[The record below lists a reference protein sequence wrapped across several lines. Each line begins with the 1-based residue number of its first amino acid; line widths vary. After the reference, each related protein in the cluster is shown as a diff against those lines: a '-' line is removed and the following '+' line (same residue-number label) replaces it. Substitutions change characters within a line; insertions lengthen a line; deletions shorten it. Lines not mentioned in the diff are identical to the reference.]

1 MLDRFSK
8 VIEGLDHAEC
18 VAWAPDGFI
27 YAGGEAGQ
35 IYRCRLDG
43 SSEVVANT
51 SGRLLGLALDHGGRI
66 YACDAL
72 RHEVVRVDPRD
83 GSVESY
89 SNGTPDRPMRLPN
102 YPAFDTAGNLYVTD
116 SGGRFGHD
124 GVIFRIAPG
133 GEATVWLEELSW
145 FPNGC
150 CLSAEGDAL
159 LVIETDRFAVSRVPI
174 RADGSPGTPELVAEL
189 PLSVPDGIAVAA
201 DGSLFVATYRPD
213 AIFRISRDG
222 DVSVFAEDPLG
233 WVLCGPANLAFG
245 GPELRRLAVSSL
257 AHRHVAV
264 GDVDVAGVPLCYPQL
279 SEH

>member
-1 MLDRFSK
+1 MLERFSK
-8 VIEGLDHAEC
+8 VIDGLDHAEC
-18 VAWAPDGFI
+18 VAWAPDGLI

-43 SSEVVANT
+43 SFEVIANT
-51 SGRLLGLALDHGGRI
+51 SGRILGLALDLDGRI

-72 RHEVVRVDPRD
+72 RHEVVRIDPRS
-83 GSVESY
+83 GSVEPY
-89 SNGTPDRPMRLPN
+89 SNGTEDHPMRLPN
-102 YPAFDTAGNLYVTD
+102 YPAFDTNGNLYVTD

-124 GVIFRIAPG
+124 GIVFRVAPG
-133 GEATVWLEELSW
+133 GKATVWLEELSR

-150 CLSAEGDAL
+150 CLSAGGDAL
-159 LVIETDRFAVSRVPI
+159 LVIETDRFGVSRVPI
-174 RADGSPGTPELVAEL
+174 RADGSAGTPELVAEL

-213 AIFRISRDG
+213 AIFRIAPDG
-222 DVSVFAEDPLG
+222 EVSVFAEDPLG

-245 GPELRRLAVSSL
+245 GPGLRRLAVSSL

-264 GDVDVAGVPLCYPQL
+264 GDVDVPGIPLYYPPVNT
-279 SEH
+279 